1 MNKKPTYDELL
12 ARLKELETKVLHD
25 TERFAE
31 ICKNISEIIFE
42 HDLEGTFSDINPH
55 YLGRLGYSREDMI
68 GKNTR
73 NMMPQRYRKQFD
85 DYLQRV
91 ISQGKDE
98 GLMQVMAKDGSV
110 HIIEY
115 KNALKDDGK
124 GNKSVLGIARDVTE
138 QLETEQSLIESDTRF
153 RLIIDSIEDGYFEV
167 DLGGNFTFFNHRVH
181 EHLGYTQEELMGKNY
196 KLLMDEK
203 NAEYVFNSFHNIFI
217 SGESIQSMEWE
228 LMKKDGTVIYV
239 DTSVSLRKNRKGD
252 PIGFQGIIRDVTER
266 KRTEQELA
274 YMAYHDPLTGLY
286 NRKAF
291 MEKLGDTLRE
301 AKRYENRRGILYLDL
316 DSFKKAND
324 VYGHE
329 IGDKILIEVASR
341 LKDALRGSD
350 YISRMGGDEF
360 TVILTN
366 SQDLHAERVAER
378 IVQYVSEPYKIGGI
392 FIDFISASVGISIF
406 PDDGHDAQLL
416 LKHADSAMYKAKEQ
430 KGCFMR
436 YSNVIPYPAGQAR
449 AKKNS

>member
-1 MNKKPTYDELL
+1 MNGKPTYDELL
-12 ARLKELETKVLHD
+12 AKLRDLEAKVLND

-31 ICKNISEIIFE
+31 ICKNISEFIFE
-42 HDLEGTFSDINPH
+42 HDLEGNFTEINPH
-55 YLGRLGYSREDMI
+55 YLGQLGYSREDMI

-73 NMMPQRYRKQFD
+73 QMMPPQYQKQFD
-85 DYLQRV
+85 EYLQRV
-91 ISQGKDE
+91 ITQGKDE

-115 KNALKDDGK
+115 KNSLKDNGN

-138 QLETEQSLIESDTRF
+138 QLETEQSLIESDMRF
-153 RLIIDSIEDGYFEV
+153 RLIIDAIEDGYFEV
-167 DLGGNFTFFNHRVH
+167 DLAGDFTFFNHRVH
-181 EHLGYTQEELMGKNY
+181 EHLGYTEEELMGKSY
-196 KLLMDEK
+196 KLLMEEK
-203 NAEYVFNSFHNIFI
+203 NAEFVFKTFHNIFMT
-217 SGESIQSMEWE
+217 GESVQSMEWD

-239 DTSVSLRKNRKGD
+239 ETSVSLRKNRKGD

-266 KRTEQELA
+266 KRSEQELA

-291 MEKLGDTLRE
+291 MEKLADTLRE
-301 AKRYENRRGILYLDL
+301 AKRYENRRAILYLDL

-324 VYGHE
+324 MYGHE
-329 IGDKILIEVASR
+329 IGDKLLIEVASR
-341 LKDALRGSD
+341 LRDALRGSD
-350 YISRMGGDEF
+350 YISRLGGDEF
-360 TVILTN
+360 TIILTN

-378 IVQYVSEPYKIGGI
+378 IVKNVSEPYKIGGI
-392 FIDFISASVGISIF
+392 LIDFISASVGISVY

-416 LKHADSAMYKAKEQ
+416 LKHADTAMYKAKET

-436 YSNVIPYPAGQAR
+436 YSNVIPYPGKAR
-449 AKKNS
+449 A